1 MKIRGFLIK
10 QRVNSLFR
18 RVCRRNQSPSAGYRR
33 LDPSPR
39 SMSKLLKWGVRLKT
53 KAMAICSKNSGF
65 FQQQNRPVLG
75 KGCAPPRAAVP
86 KGKMAVYVGQ
96 KDGDFKRVLVPVIYI
111 NHPLFGQLLREA
123 EEEYG
128 HNHPGGI
135 TIPCRISEFENVKTR
150 IAAVCGCRK
159 LLTRWRRTI

>member
-10 QRVNSLFR
+10 HRVSSLFR
-18 RVCRRNQSPSAGYRR
+18 RVCRRNLSPSAGYRR
-33 LDPSPR
+33 LDQSPR

-65 FQQQNRPVLG
+65 QQKNLVLG
-75 KGCAPPRAAVP
+75 KGLAQPRAAVP

-128 HNHPGGI
+128 HNHSGGI